1 MNIEHSVG
9 AVIKYQSTSKENIP
23 QFLLLRNRRGY
34 WGFPQG
40 HKEDGETELQTLI
53 REVKEETGINSIN
66 ILSFIGKIHYTFY
79 KGDGIKSRKDVS
91 FYYATTSVK
100 IITLSNEHDDF
111 IWTSYSEA
119 LNYLNRKQL
128 RSILLKGHDKGL
140 Y

>member
-9 AVIKYQSTSKENIP
+9 AVIKYQSVSKEDVP

-40 HKEDGETELQTLI
+40 HKEDGETELQTLV
-53 REVKEETGINSIN
+53 REVQEETGLDSIN

-79 KGDGIKSRKDVS
+79 KGEGVKSRKDVS
-91 FYYATTSVK
+91 FYYATTSIKV
-100 IITLSNEHDDF
+100 ITLSNEHDDF